1 MDNITSSLEGRPLGH
16 HERLMKVLENIE
28 YSLYISINVI
38 QSKNQ
43 IGIQQVRDAFQQ
55 TSQMNFLMHACVKSD
70 TSNTPWFRPISDRE
84 LLETGDWMR
93 IDEISMDDE
102 EGWERQIPKLV
113 EEKFDYEIGPLWRV
127 VWATVENCKEN
138 KYILYFICS
147 HVIIDGISGFNL
159 ICNQIIPLLN
169 GEKPECKPTY
179 FGKAKEEIFYELNEE
194 EMKPLNRPTPYF
206 YRLLGNFLSWKS
218 YLSQSIWGE
227 PEPCA
232 IHHYYEKFVIKQ
244 KASQSFIKIC
254 KSRGKSVHSVMM
266 VLYYNSIEKTNA
278 KFQIQAPSKVYYPTD
293 LTKFES
299 VFKDPYTKP
308 LGLYINIGLHYMR
321 HSILSGEK
329 DIFEAASEVMENC
342 QQFNCPKPNSTESD
356 LMFVLMDQGLLTP
369 SLADTFPPSL
379 LFSNLGVCDSLN
391 RFDKDGSQDVV
402 LKNHFF
408 TVESRGF
415 FVGLCTFQNKFH
427 VTVTYG
433 SKKAEPECA
442 SYFAEILKENILNF
456 VDLYL
461 E

>member
-70 TSNTPWFRPISDRE
+70 TSNTQWFRPISDRE

-194 EMKPLNRPTPYF
+194 EMKPLNRPTPV
-206 YRLLGNFLSWKS
+206 S
-218 YLSQSIWGE
+218 YTHLTLPTI
-227 PEPCA
+227 
-232 IHHYYEKFVIKQ
+232 Y
-244 KASQSFIKIC
+244 
-254 KSRGKSVHSVMM
+254 SV
-266 VLYYNSIEKTNA
+266 
-278 KFQIQAPSKVYYPTD
+278 
-293 LTKFES
+293 
-299 VFKDPYTKP
+299 
-308 LGLYINIGLHYMR
+308 
-321 HSILSGEK
+321 
-329 DIFEAASEVMENC
+329 
-342 QQFNCPKPNSTESD
+342 
-356 LMFVLMDQGLLTP
+356 
-369 SLADTFPPSL
+369 
-379 LFSNLGVCDSLN
+379 
-391 RFDKDGSQDVV
+391 
-402 LKNHFF
+402 
-408 TVESRGF
+408 
-415 FVGLCTFQNKFH
+415 
-427 VTVTYG
+427 
-433 SKKAEPECA
+433 
-442 SYFAEILKENILNF
+442 
-456 VDLYL
+456 
-461 E
+461 